1 MGQSIFNKST
11 ARVKSAM
18 GAPVNADRRFV
29 LKSGLTLSIMVL
41 WQIEPL
47 EAQEKSMAEN
57 KQSGLLPVAL
67 TYDDVRSVSPALEH
81 YMKETLLDGVWKRP
95 ELSPLD
101 RSVVTVASLIA
112 RIQMVEMPYHFAL
125 ALDNGVKPA
134 ELSEIITHLAFYAG
148 WANAM
153 SAVAKDIFRHRGIGV
168 DHASAR
174 EREVAA
180 PERRSGKTACH
191 AGE

>member
-1 MGQSIFNKST
+1 
-11 ARVKSAM
+11 
-18 GAPVNADRRFV
+18 
-29 LKSGLTLSIMVL
+29 
-41 WQIEPL
+41 
-47 EAQEKSMAEN
+47 MAEN

-125 ALDNGVKPA
+125 ALDNGVKP
-134 ELSEIITHLAFYAG
+134 SEIITHHASRLLRRMG
-148 WANAM
+148 ECD
-153 SAVAKDIFRHRGIGV
+153 VGCCGGEGHLPPPRHRRGP
-168 DHASAR
+168 R
-174 EREVAA
+174 FR
-180 PERRSGKTACH
+180 PRKRSGCP
-191 AGE
+191 

>member
-1 MGQSIFNKST
+1 MGQSIFGKST

-153 SAVAKDIFRHRGIGV
+153 SAVAVTKDIFRHRGIGV
-168 DHASAR
+168 DQLPPAK
-174 EREVAA
+174 EKWL
-180 PERRSGKTACH
+180 P
-191 AGE
+191 